1 MSDSDLPDDDSVD
14 IDELYED
21 EVSDLDRTRAEYT
34 GVDLND
40 EFQPVDELELAEAGA
55 LLDDPDQLERD

>member
-1 MSDSDLPDDDSVD
+1 MSSDLPDDDSVD